1 MEGTSCPYIKEF
13 FFSENYLLSLQNST
27 AYRKKR
33 MVIKRK
39 KLAFQLA
46 LLVNFLH
53 TVYGDT
59 LKRTNIFKRL
69 LQTAVRYYSKN
80 YMLKG
85 NIIEF
90 FE

>member
-1 MEGTSCPYIKEF
+1 
-13 FFSENYLLSLQNST
+13 
-27 AYRKKR
+27 
-33 MVIKRK
+33 MVIKGK

-46 LLVNFLH
+46 LFVTFLH
-53 TVYGDT
+53 TVYGDA

-85 NIIEF
+85 NMIDF